1 MSLNLSGVMIW
12 SIDTDDFSG
21 KCASLNNS
29 LDLREKKYPLLRSIN
44 MVLSQIDYHDLNDDN
59 DTDNDKNN
67 KNNNN
72 TSSIMKFSNNLIL
85 IILFFLYFL

>member
-1 MSLNLSGVMIW
+1 MIW
-12 SIDTDDFSG
+12 SIDIDDFNG

-44 MVLSQIDYHDLNDDN
+44 MVLSQIDYHNYLYDNNDDN
-59 DTDNDKNN
+59 NDKNN

-72 TSSIMKFSNNLIL
+72 TSSVMRFSNNLIL
-85 IILFFLYFL
+85 IILFFLYFI